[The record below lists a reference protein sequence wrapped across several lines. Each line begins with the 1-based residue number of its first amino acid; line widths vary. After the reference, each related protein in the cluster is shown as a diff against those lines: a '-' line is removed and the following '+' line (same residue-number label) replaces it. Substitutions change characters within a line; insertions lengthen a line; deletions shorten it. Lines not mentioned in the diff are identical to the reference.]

1 MGGHPLKWERVQLS
15 IPDTARRS
23 SEGGIVKEKALLV
36 VVLIGLVILAGC
48 GGGGATAP
56 TGIPAAPPG
65 GAVSKATPTPAAIPR
80 LEVPREY
87 KVTEKTPQFFKEAI
101 EKKTPIVVL
110 FYTLD
115 DTASNLVR
123 TELKEAISD
132 PNYVDKIVY
141 IALDIKD
148 HEKSARL
155 AGEFGVGLI
164 PHLSFVSAEG
174 KVVKEYRGY
183 VDSSVIKQN
192 LYNLLQ
198 EQ

>member
-1 MGGHPLKWERVQLS
+1 MWERVQLS

-23 SEGGIVKEKALLV
+23 SEGGIVKEKALLM

-56 TGIPAAPPG
+56 TGTPAVPPG
-65 GAVSKATPTPAAIPR
+65 GAVSKATATPAAIPR

-101 EKKTPIVVL
+101 EKKTPIAVL

-115 DTASNLVR
+115 DAASNLVR

-148 HEKSARL
+148 YEKSARL
-155 AGEFGVGLI
+155 AEEFGVGLI
-164 PHLSFVSAEG
+164 PHLSFINAEG